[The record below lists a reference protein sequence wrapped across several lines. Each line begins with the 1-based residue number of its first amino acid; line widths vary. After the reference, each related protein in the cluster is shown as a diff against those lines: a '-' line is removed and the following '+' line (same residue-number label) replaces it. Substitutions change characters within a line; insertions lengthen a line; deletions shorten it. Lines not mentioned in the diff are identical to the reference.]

1 MAQPARPLS
10 RYRQLRWCRP
20 VVVSWFCLLLGACAQ
35 QPSMGPAVASL
46 PPLQFE
52 GEVVSVA
59 DAGSVQEPD
68 LLAIDDEMR
77 NFVEHYVGTGAQPR
91 TRLLNLHGAVKGSG
105 MLGMRYDPYADGSA
119 SEVFHLGAANCLSYA
134 HLFVALAREA
144 GLDARYQWVEVRPE
158 WTLLGERVALRL
170 HVNVVVRLPGGEQYM
185 VDIDPL
191 PSQDVADSRTISDAD
206 ALALY
211 HNNLAMEALA
221 AGDLAEAWRREVRAL
236 QLSPDMGHLWVN
248 LGAVY
253 RTAGQYSAAE
263 RSYFVALQLDERDR
277 SAMNNLMVLYE
288 REGRDSEQAYW
299 EERVVRYRET
309 NPYYH
314 AWLGDEAS
322 ENGAWDEAL
331 EHYQRALQLRAD
343 DSRLLYAVGIIQY
356 QRGDFVAATDYI
368 GRAIDTA
375 SLRGE
380 VEDYRLKLEA
390 IRREAL
396 ATR

>member
-1 MAQPARPLS
+1 
-10 RYRQLRWCRP
+10 
-20 VVVSWFCLLLGACAQ
+20 
-35 QPSMGPAVASL
+35 MGPAVATLS
-46 PPLQFE
+46 PLQLE
-52 GEVVSVA
+52 QEVVTIP
-59 DAGSVQEPD
+59 DAGAIQDPD
-68 LLAIDDEMR
+68 LLALDDEMR
-77 NFVEHYVGTGAQPR
+77 AFVRRYANTRSSARV
-91 TRLLNLHGAVKGSG
+91 RLLTLHSAVKGAG

-119 SEVFHLGAANCLSYA
+119 REVFHLGAANCLSYA

-158 WTLLGERVALRL
+158 WTRLGERVALRL
-170 HVNVVVRLPGGEQYM
+170 HVNVVVRLPGGEEYM

-191 PSQDVADSRTISDAD
+191 PSHDVADSRVISDAD

-253 RTAGQYSAAE
+253 RTAGQYSPAE
-263 RSYFVALQLDERDR
+263 QSYFVALQLNERDR

-288 REGRDSEQAYW
+288 REGRESDQAYW
-299 EERVVRYRET
+299 EERVVSYRET

-314 AWLGDEAS
+314 AWLGDQAGEA
-322 ENGAWDEAL
+322 GDWDGAL
-331 EHYQRALQLRAD
+331 EHYQRALELRGE

-356 QRGDFVAATDYI
+356 QRGDFVAATDFI
-368 GRAIDTA
+368 GQAIDNAT
-375 SLRGE
+375 LKGE
-380 VEDYRLKLEA
+380 VEDYRLKLES
-390 IRREAL
+390 IRQEAL
-396 ATR
+396 VTR